1 MRTPEGRRAAVAE
14 IITDL
19 WPHRQSRQAAERIE
33 ALYVADFSAD
43 PQSRAATPVE
53 MEVRSARMAA
63 HVKHGEKSIEKLS
76 SVDRAWLPVL
86 VEEIG
91 EVANAMTYDGAADMR
106 AELIDV
112 MAVASAWIDALDRS
126 EQ

>member
-1 MRTPEGRRAAVAE
+1 MRTPEERRDAVAN
-14 IITDL
+14 IITDM

-33 ALYVADFSAD
+33 ALYVAERIAE
-43 PQSRAATPVE
+43 PQGRVATPVE
-53 MEVRSARMAA
+53 MQVRAARMAA
-63 HVKHGEKSIEKLS
+63 HVKHGEKSIERLS

-106 AELIDV
+106 AELLDV